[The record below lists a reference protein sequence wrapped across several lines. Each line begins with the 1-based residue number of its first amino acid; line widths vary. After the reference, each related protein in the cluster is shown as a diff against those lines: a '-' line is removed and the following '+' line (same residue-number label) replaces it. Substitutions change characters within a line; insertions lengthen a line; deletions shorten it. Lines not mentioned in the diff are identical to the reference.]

1 WLFYFLI
8 YPPTP
13 RFNFREQKRRNMIEY
28 IIKILETKAMLD
40 DTNIVVLKE
49 ELNRLVFE
57 DVSGIAAKPLK
68 RSSLRDLY
76 IVMPSNFQWSS
87 IRAGYNSLAEQDGKL
102 VRGVSR
108 IDSIFGIA
116 FGALG
121 VGIMLVGLF
130 VFIYSFALSS
140 QLSARSV
147 IFGII

>member
-1 WLFYFLI
+1 
-8 YPPTP
+8 
-13 RFNFREQKRRNMIEY
+13 
-28 IIKILETKAMLD
+28 
-40 DTNIVVLKE
+40 
-49 ELNRLVFE
+49 
-57 DVSGIAAKPLK
+57 
-68 RSSLRDLY
+68 
-76 IVMPSNFQWSS
+76 
-87 IRAGYNSLAEQDGKL
+87 RAGYNSLAEQDGKL

-147 IFGII
+147 IFGIIIGLVAILMGVTATGIYAIPVLRAWQFQKWIPEPKTGNDKQMFLPFDQQRLASHLPESLEKDASEVRNKDGISNFKTDKVLKTTI